1 MTFKLGKFVLGT
13 IEAPVVPPSSGGQFA
28 DPRQALT
35 LEEIRTLAKDAY
47 AFGFSL
53 VDNYRILYSY
63 FENRDDPEYKGPW
76 NTIVNVG
83 RVYTPEDKAIHTPNS
98 DTPYSFLG
106 ADLRTEPLVLT
117 MPAVKGGRYFSAQ
130 FVDLYTFNFAYAG
143 TRATGNGG
151 GRFMLTGPAWQGDTP
166 DGIDKVF
173 RCETEFALVMYR
185 TQLYGP
191 DDLDAVKQVQSGYEV
206 QGLSQ
211 YLGRPAP
218 LLAPPIVFVK
228 PLSAQEERTSLE
240 FFEELNFV
248 LRFCPTHPSE
258 RELLARLA
266 KLGIGAGRPFDSAC
280 LSPDVRQAIEQ
291 GRADA
296 WEAVAD
302 VRRRYGLTVN
312 VRDIIGSR
320 EHLRNNYTYRMT
332 ATAAGIYGNSVEEA
346 YYGGYILDGAGKP
359 YDTGKHDYVLRFGP
373 GQLPP
378 VDAFWSLTPYELP
391 SQLLVANPIGRYLI
405 NSAMLPTL
413 KRDPDGGVTI
423 HIRHERPAE
432 DEESNWLPAP
442 NGPLKIALR
451 LYLPKAEVL
460 SGAWKPPVL
469 QVRHC

>member
-1 MTFKLGKFVLGT
+1 M
-13 IEAPVVPPSSGGQFA
+13 
-28 DPRQALT
+28 
-35 LEEIRTLAKDAY
+35 LASDAY

-83 RVYTPEDKAIHTPNS
+83 RVYTPKDTAIHTPNS

-117 MPAVKGGRYFSAQ
+117 MPPVEGGRYFSAQ
-130 FVDLYTFNFAYAG
+130 FIDLYTFNFAYAG
-143 TRATGNGG
+143 TRTTGNGG
-151 GRFMLTGPAWQGDTP
+151 ARIMLAGPAWNGDTP
-166 DGIDKVF
+166 DGIEKVF
-173 RCETEFALVMYR
+173 RCETELGLVMYR

-191 DDLDAVKQVQSGYEV
+191 DDLEAVKEVQSGYTV
-206 QGLSQ
+206 QSLSQ

-218 LLAPPIVFVK
+218 PPAPPIVFAK

-240 FFEELNFV
+240 FFALLNFI

-258 RELLARLA
+258 RELLARFE
-266 KLGIGAGRPFDSAC
+266 KLGIGAGRTFDAKR
-280 LSPDVRQAIEQ
+280 LSPEERQAI
-291 GRADA
+291 GDGMADA
-296 WEAVAD
+296 WKAVAE
-302 VRRRYGLTVN
+302 VRRQYGSTVN
-312 VRDIIGSR
+312 VGDILGSR

-332 ATAAGIYGNSVEEA
+332 ATAAGIYGHSVEEA
-346 YYGGYILDGAGKP
+346 YYHGYLMDEAGKP
-359 YDTGKHDYVLRFGP
+359 YDTGKHRYMLRFEP

-391 SQLLVANPIGRYLI
+391 SQLLVDNPIGRYLV
-405 NSAMLPTL
+405 NSAMLPAL
-413 KRDPDGGVTI
+413 KRDPDGAVTI
-423 HIRHERPAE
+423 YIQHERPAH

-451 LYLPKAEVL
+451 LYLPKSEVL
-460 SGAWKPPVL
+460 SGTWKPPVL
-469 QVRHC
+469 RFR